1 METDW
6 NRLIKK
12 IGKESTEVNLEQKTL
27 GESLISNIKLTK
39 ET

>member
-6 NRLIKK
+6 NRIIKK
-12 IGKESTEVNLEQKTL
+12 IAKESTEVNLEQKAL
-27 GESLISNIKLTK
+27 SESLMSNIKLTK